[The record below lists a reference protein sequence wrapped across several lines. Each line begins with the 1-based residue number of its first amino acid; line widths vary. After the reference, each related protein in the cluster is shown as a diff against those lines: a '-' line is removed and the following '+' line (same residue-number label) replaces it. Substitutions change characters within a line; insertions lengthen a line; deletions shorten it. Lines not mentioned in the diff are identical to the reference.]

1 MGRPGIIHIDR
12 NRLPDMEKQG
22 TQREIHTQLSGY
34 VVPDAFLPL
43 K

>member
-1 MGRPGIIHIDR
+1 MCGPGIILVDR

-22 TQREIHTQLSGY
+22 AQREIHAWLSGC
-34 VVPDAFLPL
+34 VPLDEFLPL